1 MKKLFRSLIT
11 LALAAPLLSGCSIAD
26 LFSSLPEETKEVNKL
41 DARDYATSA
50 PLNSNYKFEG
60 KVYVVYTDTT
70 EKEVTEYCTFDKVDT
85 SKVGKSTL
93 KVKYETKKVIFSN
106 TFDITVYDPNAKSEL
121 ESISVSGYTD
131 EVEKGST
138 YTFDGKVF
146 AKYKGIDG
154 QIEVNK
160 SDCTIGTI
168 STSSTGNKS
177 LSISFTDKYN
187 DAGGVEHTVTKS
199 ATATIKVIC
208 TPTAISASAIEVA
221 EGRSKQITLSFTP
234 SDATEKEVTYVSA
247 NKNVADVDANGNVS
261 GKAAGQSTTITVTSK
276 ANPNASTTVNVS
288 VTEVQRDAWTI
299 LIYMCG
305 ADLESDSK
313 DGGAATEDLKE
324 IASVSGQPDDV
335 NVVVQAG
342 GANSWKSTYSSVINK
357 SYANRFHLNGKT
369 YVKDSQTTKQNM
381 GSSDT
386 LKSFLTWGIEA
397 YPADNYGL
405 IFWNHGGGMDGCC
418 FDEQFDNDGL
428 TPYEAYTGIKAAR
441 SQIGMTEKFEFVGY
455 DCCLMEIQDICSL
468 NSEYAKY
475 QVASEEAEWG
485 YGWTYDEWVDDLFAK
500 KSTENI
506 LTAIVDSF
514 GTETN
519 SVYSK
524 YGETNDQTLSFVN
537 LANWSTYED
546 AWEDMAS
553 TLSGIVNSKSAWSSL
568 ETVLTSCQRF
578 GLVEVDYWGTTD
590 YAYDIFDIGSFITKM
605 KASST
610 YNGNSTLMSKFTAL
624 QSAYSNLV
632 VHEFHG
638 AGASGATGLCL
649 FAPVAG
655 YSYKSSYTSDST
667 KLSTWRSICA
677 SYGTWSS

>member
-1 MKKLFRSLIT
+1 MKKLFRRLIT
-11 LALAAPLLSGCSIAD
+11 LALAAPLLSGCSITD
-26 LFSSLPEETKEVNKL
+26 LFSNLPEETKEVNKI

-70 EKEVTEYCTFDKVDT
+70 EKEVTEYCTYDKVDT

-93 KVKYETKKVIFSN
+93 KIKYETKKVIFSN

-121 ESISVSGYTD
+121 ESISVSDYTD
-131 EVEKGST
+131 KVEKGST
-138 YTFDGKVF
+138 YTFDGKIF

-154 QIEVNK
+154 TIEVNK

-168 STSSTGNKS
+168 STSSTGNQS

-187 DAGGVEHTVTKS
+187 DESGVEHTVTKS

-234 SDATEKEVTYVSA
+234 SDTTEKGVTYTSS
-247 NKNVADVDANGNVS
+247 NKSIADVDANGNVS
-261 GKAAGQSTTITVTSK
+261 GKVAGQSTTITVTST
-276 ANPNASTTVNVS
+276 ANPNVSTTVNVS
-288 VTEVQRDAWTI
+288 VTEIQRDAWTI

-305 ADLESDSK
+305 ADLESASGEN
-313 DGGAATEDLKE
+313 GGAATADLKE

-342 GANSWKSTYSSVINK
+342 GASSWKSTYSSVISK
-357 SYANRFHLNGKT
+357 DKTNRFHLSGKS
-369 YVKDSQTTKQNM
+369 YVKDSQTAKSNM
-381 GSSDT
+381 GESST
-386 LKSFLTWGIEA
+386 LESFLTWGINE
-397 YPADNYGL
+397 YPADNYGV

-428 TPYEAYTGIKAAR
+428 TPYEAYQGIKAAR
-441 SQIGMTEKFEFVGY
+441 TATGLTDKFEFIGY
-455 DCCLMEIQDICSL
+455 DCCLMQIQDIASL
-468 NSEYAKY
+468 NAEYAKY
-475 QVASEEAEWG
+475 QIASEESEYG
-485 YGWTYDEWVDDLFAK
+485 YGWTYDEWIDDLFAK

-506 LTAIVDSF
+506 LKEIVDTF
-514 GTETN
+514 GSETT
-519 SVYSK
+519 SIYSS
-524 YGETNDQTLSFVN
+524 YGEANDQTLSYID
-537 LANWSTYED
+537 LSKWSTYEA

-553 TLSGIVNSKSAWSSL
+553 TLSGIITSSSAWSSL
-568 ETVLTSCQRF
+568 ETVLKSCQRF
-578 GLVEVDYWGTTD
+578 GLVEVDYWGNTD

-610 YNGNSTLMSKFTAL
+610 YKGNSTLMSKFTTL

-638 AGASGATGLCL
+638 SGSSGATGLCL

-655 YSYKSSYTSDST
+655 YSYKSAYTSDST
-667 KLSTWRSICA
+667 RLTTWRSICA
-677 SYGTWSS
+677 TYGNWY